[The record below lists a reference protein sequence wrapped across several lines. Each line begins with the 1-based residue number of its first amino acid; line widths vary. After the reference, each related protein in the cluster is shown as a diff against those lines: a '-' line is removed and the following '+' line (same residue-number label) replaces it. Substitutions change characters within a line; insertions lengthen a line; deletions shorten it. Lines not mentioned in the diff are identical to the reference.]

1 MRPEL
6 MTGMF
11 WAGLLLSSIPVALG
25 IWIAVFAVR
34 QMRLERSLADGSP
47 GPAGPAAGTSRDPG
61 GERA

>member
-25 IWIAVFAVR
+25 VWIAIFVVR
-34 QMRLERSLADGSP
+34 QMRLERRLADY
-47 GPAGPAAGTSRDPG
+47 PAGTRSGVAEQPG
-61 GERA
+61 DQRG